1 MFQGFDKRFAYGF
14 QGGNSGGWTPPWLQ
28 EENEWGGRGPRHGRG
43 PWGRHFG
50 HGPHEHGHE
59 HGHGPQHF
67 HGHWGPRGPW
77 FFGMRRRGPFGP
89 GGPFGPQGP
98 FDPEGSM
105 GPQGLPGRGRR
116 FFGRGDMKFAL
127 LNLLQERPMHGYEMM
142 KALEEKS
149 GGFYAPSAG
158 SVYPTLQMLEDRGL
172 VTASEV
178 EGKKVYTITDT
189 GRAALNER
197 QGAEGQGE
205 EFAGPPWARGHRGH
219 HHGGPRGNFPEMQAL
234 RSEAGEVAR
243 LFAIAGRQSIN
254 NAQQLTQL
262 RGIIERTRKELSDLI
277 YSAST
282 PTTPNAQGQDAQG
295 TPAQAKPEQPNIEQ
309 A

>member
-28 EENEWGGRGPRHGRG
+28 NEEEWGGRGPRHGRG

-50 HGPHEHGHE
+50 HGPQGRDFRGQF
-59 HGHGPQHF
+59 GHGPQEFHHHG
-67 HGHWGPRGPW
+67 HGHWGPQGPG
-77 FFGMRRRGPFGP
+77 FFAMRRRGPFGP

-98 FDPEGSM
+98 FGPEGQM
-105 GPQGLPGRGRR
+105 GPQGGPQGPSGRGHR

-178 EGKKVYTITDT
+178 EGKKVYTITDS
-189 GRAALNER
+189 GRAALTER
-197 QGAEGQGE
+197 QEAEGQGP
-205 EFAGPPWARGHRGH
+205 EFAGPPWARGPWGR
-219 HHGGPRGNFPEMQAL
+219 HHGGHRGNAPEMQAL

-243 LFAIAGRQSIN
+243 LFAIAGRQAIN
-254 NAQQLTQL
+254 NAEQLAQF
-262 RGIIERTRKELSDLI
+262 RGIIERTRKELSDMI
-277 YSAST
+277 YNAG
-282 PTTPNAQGQDAQG
+282 TPNTEASQAQPQS
-295 TPAQAKPEQPNIEQ
+295 EQ